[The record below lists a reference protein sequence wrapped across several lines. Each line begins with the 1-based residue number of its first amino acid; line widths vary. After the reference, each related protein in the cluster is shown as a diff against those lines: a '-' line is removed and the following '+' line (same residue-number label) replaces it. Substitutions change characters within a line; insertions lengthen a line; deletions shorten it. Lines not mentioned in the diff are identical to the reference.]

1 MKLKIAL
8 FAALL
13 LVLAGGRYA
22 VAQGIITGGI
32 SGAVIDP
39 SGAVVPN
46 ASIVALNVATQQT
59 IRGLTG
65 GDGTFA
71 LRDVPIGK
79 YTVTVNAAGFASSR
93 IQNVQVS
100 AGNSTPVGNV
110 TVKLGSNETVT
121 VQGNAQALLQTTT
134 SQGEEVIGSEQLQ
147 ALPVNGAFDD
157 TALVVP
163 GVVSTHANGFSN
175 TNGTNFSVNGQRGR
189 ANNFEIDG
197 QTNNDN
203 SVTGPQIF
211 FSNQDAIA
219 ELEVITNNF
228 SAQYGRNM
236 GSVVNYVTKSG
247 TNSFH
252 GSAFEFYTGNWASS
266 LLRGQ
271 KASVFGFCP
280 SGVSSSTGCTTPVV
294 PRFVQN
300 DFGGTLG
307 GPILRDKLWFFGSGY
322 FGRTYQGATR
332 STSGG
337 DVFPDKN
344 GLQTLQSTYSNN
356 PGVAELVN
364 EGPYAFTIGNP
375 SPIGT
380 PTMIQVTD
388 GTTTASVESA
398 PIARDLST
406 YSLDQEDMGRLDYQM
421 DANNRFYVR
430 FFYQDNPT
438 APFAGTF
445 VTGGYSNVTDDSYS
459 IGSDWT
465 HTFGP
470 HWVNQLRY
478 AFQQAKLAFD
488 GGGVPKCTIT
498 ALLSCPSTVT
508 LGGTLEGMGYPS
520 NLPQGRVVKVTQIQD
535 NATATMGRQTLYF
548 GGEFDYQN
556 SPNVFLP
563 GSSGGFNFSPGIGS
577 FPLRGTSSGMP
588 TYNGL
593 SGLLQGVSLTS
604 LTTGSV
610 TDHFTEPDVFLYI
623 QDDWRIL
630 PSLTLNLGLRWEFF
644 DQSINLLHNL
654 TVAQQTGPHPFWNTS
669 LPLSATTFPQVA
681 QFYKNWEPRVGFAW
695 NPQFDKRLVVHGGF
709 AINVDPAFDNIFID
723 IASLAPVANAGSFS
737 CDGMTVACEPGGGFT
752 FGSVNALDDQFVPTG
767 ADPRAELE
775 ETVPTNF
782 RQPLT
787 ENYTL
792 GFQHQISGDA
802 VAQVRY
808 VGNHTMHQFQSLDS
822 NPEIATVAAYF
833 PSYGG
838 YGGSYCTD
846 PTANGYGRANCN
858 YSTPITVGNTAFS
871 IYNALQTSLTL
882 RNFHGWTGTVAYTWS
897 RAIDNT
903 SEIFSTFGGGN
914 SITFAQN
921 PLDPDRSERGV
932 SGNSYPNV
940 VGLQLVYAEPFF
952 AEQHGIAGRLLGG
965 WQLNTFYTYN
975 SGQPFTPFQS
985 LASFSPY
992 ANANDP
998 LSSTSFCDFGFN
1010 ANFIGADACRPVLSN
1025 PKAPLSSVGLNTGN
1039 GYVDYALGTPV
1050 SPSQVHWIYNN
1061 GYEALTRGTPFP
1073 GVGRNTLRGDTWN
1086 DVDAS
1091 VYKNVRMTERVTAQL
1106 QVSAFNVMNRAYYGT
1121 PDGFLDDV
1129 LLENTGPGPGFLSNL
1144 YNGGSSS
1151 TFAAGGAQPQSP
1163 ANRSIQL
1170 GAEVRF

>member
-8 FAALL
+8 FLGLL
-13 LVLAGGRYA
+13 LVFTSGRYA
-22 VAQGIITGGI
+22 AAQGIITGSI
-32 SGAVIDP
+32 SGTVVDE

-46 ASIVALNVATQQT
+46 ASVVATNVATQQT
-59 IRGLTG
+59 IRGLSG
-65 GDGTFA
+65 SDGTFA
-71 LRDVPIGK
+71 LRDVPIGQ
-79 YTVTVNAAGFASSR
+79 YTVTVNATGFALSR
-93 IQNVQVS
+93 VQNVRVA
-100 AGNSTPVGNV
+100 AGNSTPVGSV
-110 TVKLGSNETVT
+110 TVKPGSNETVT
-121 VQGNAQALLQTTT
+121 VQGNTQALLQTTT
-134 SQGEEVIGSEQLQ
+134 SQGEAVIDSEQLQ

-163 GVVSTHANGFSN
+163 GVVATHANGFSN
-175 TNGTNFSVNGQRGR
+175 TNGVNFSVNGQRGR

-211 FSNQDAIA
+211 FSNQDALS
-219 ELEVITNNF
+219 EVDVITNNF

-236 GSVVNYVTKSG
+236 GSVVNYVTRSG
-247 TNSFH
+247 TNAFH
-252 GSAFEFYTGNWASS
+252 GSAFEFYTGDWASS
-266 LLRGQ
+266 LFRGQ
-271 KASVFGFCP
+271 KAEVFGFCAP
-280 SGVSSSTGCTTPVV
+280 GASPSTGCTTPVV

-300 DFGGTLG
+300 DFGATLG
-307 GPILRDKLWFFGSGY
+307 GPILKDKLWFFGSGY

-337 DVFPDKN
+337 NVFPDKN
-344 GLQTLQSTYSNN
+344 GLQTLQSAYPNN
-356 PGVAELVN
+356 PGVDELVN
-364 EGPYAFTIGNP
+364 EGPYAFPIGNP

-380 PTMIQVTD
+380 PSTMEVTD
-388 GTTTASVESA
+388 GNTTTSVEVA
-398 PIARDLST
+398 PYSRDLST
-406 YSLDQEDMGRLDYQM
+406 FSLDQEDMGRIDYQF
-421 DANNRFYVR
+421 DQRDRFYVR
-430 FFYQDNPT
+430 YLYQDNPT

-445 VTGGYSNVTDDSYS
+445 VTGGYSNVSDTSYS
-459 IGSDWT
+459 VGSDWT

-478 AFQQAKLAFD
+478 AFQQATLAFD

-508 LGGTLEGMGYPS
+508 LGGTLEGMGYPN

-535 NATATMGRQTLYF
+535 NTTATLGNQTLYF

-563 GSSGGFNFSPGIGS
+563 GSSGGFNFSPGIGA

-588 TYNGL
+588 SYNGL
-593 SGLLQGVSLTS
+593 SGLLQGVAFAS

-623 QDDWRIL
+623 QDDWKIS

-654 TVAQQTGPHPFWNTS
+654 TVAQQTGPHPFWDTS
-669 LPLSATTFPQVA
+669 LPLSATTFPKVA
-681 QFYKNWEPRVGFAW
+681 QFYKNWEPRLGFAW
-695 NPQFDKRLVVHGGF
+695 NPTFDRRLVVHGGF

-723 IASLAPVANAGSFS
+723 IASLAPVANAGAFS
-737 CDGMTVACEPGGGFT
+737 CNGMTVACEPGGGFT
-752 FGSVNALDDQFVPTG
+752 FGTVNALNTQFVPTG

-787 ENYTL
+787 ESYTL
-792 GFQHQISGDA
+792 GFQRQVTNNA
-802 VAQVRY
+802 VAEVRY

-822 NPEIATVAAYF
+822 NPEIASVAAYF

-838 YGGSYCTD
+838 YSTSYCTD
-846 PTANGYGRANCN
+846 LLANGLGRLNCDYG
-858 YSTPITVGNTAFS
+858 TPISIGNTAFS
-871 IYNALQTSLTL
+871 IYNALQTSVTL
-882 RNFHGWTGTVAYTWS
+882 RKFHGWTGTAAYTWS

-903 SEIFSTFGGGN
+903 SEIFSTFSGGN

-921 PLDPDRSERGV
+921 PLNTNVAERGV
-932 SGNSYPNV
+932 SGDSFPNV

-952 AEQHGIAGRLLGG
+952 SNQRGLVGRLLGG
-965 WQLNTFYTYN
+965 WQMNTLYTYN

-985 LASFSPY
+985 LVSFSPY
-992 ANANDP
+992 ANGSDP
-998 LSSTSFCDFGFN
+998 LSATSFCDFAFN
-1010 ANFIGADACRPVLSN
+1010 ANFIGADSCRPVLSN
-1025 PKAPLSSVGLNTGN
+1025 PKAPLNSVALNTGT
-1039 GYVDYALGTPV
+1039 GYVDYAQGTPV

-1061 GYEALTRGTPFP
+1061 GYEALARGTPFP

-1091 VYKNVRMTERVTAQL
+1091 LYKNLKISERFTTQIQLTAD
-1106 QVSAFNVMNRAYYGT
+1106 NVLNRAYYGT
-1121 PDGFLDDV
+1121 PDPFLDDV

-1144 YNGGSSS
+1144 YSGGAQATIS
-1151 TFAAGGAQPQSP
+1151 AGGAQPQSP
-1163 ANRSIQL
+1163 GNRTLQL
-1170 GAEVRF
+1170 GVEVKF